1 MEYTFI
7 DENIGKTNEYCS
19 YIHINNT
26 SLSIPLCNEIIK
38 RFETDKDKYDGISGG
53 FLDKDR
59 KHTMDLVIP
68 DNEEW
73 IKIKRAIHKELITN
87 LDCFLDNLNEKFKDS
102 NLNIPSKLKY
112 KFFKGLRQSSIPTF
126 MIQRYTKNIGKF
138 VYHDDS
144 LIEVENNQTRII
156 TFLWYLNDIDEGGET
171 VFSDKFA
178 VKPTRGKLVLFPAN
192 WSYPHCGKVPLSDD
206 KYIITG
212 WVYMPL

>member
-1 MEYTFI
+1 
-7 DENIGKTNEYCS
+7 
-19 YIHINNT
+19 
-26 SLSIPLCNEIIK
+26 
-38 RFETDKDKYDGISGG
+38 
-53 FLDKDR
+53 
-59 KHTMDLVIP
+59 
-68 DNEEW
+68 
-73 IKIKRAIHKELITN
+73 
-87 LDCFLDNLNEKFKDS
+87 
-102 NLNIPSKLKY
+102 
-112 KFFKGLRQSSIPTF
+112 

-178 VKPTRGKLVLFPAN
+178 IKPTRGKLVLFPAN